1 MWPFTSASQPSPAA
15 PTPAADKCPVDHS
28 TRAAWLQANQSASPF
43 HPSDKREAAPTPA
56 PAPVE
61 TFIQTATNTA
71 QDSAAPSPPAQTTTS
86 RDESYLAAFL
96 ARLSNKREVSSIPRY
111 ASGSTPPAVSP
122 NGEQTVTS
130 SVPVPPSDAH
140 SSSAASDPPDETH
153 WVYPSEQQFF
163 LAMMRKHAAKM
174 YTPDMPAPKPED
186 MKTIVPIHNAVN
198 ERAWGEVMKW
208 ERGQGGEACG
218 GVRLVSFK
226 GRPRDRTPKAWL
238 NVALGSVPPPLLY
251 LIFLHCAFA
260 DGRHDR
266 YTAPFDRHDWV
277 INRCG
282 QEVRY
287 VIDFYSGR
295 APQAGAAGTGSG
307 LPPKDAGNLSFYL
320 DVRPAVDSWEGV
332 RLRASKLF
340 GQ

>member
-1 MWPFTSASQPSPAA
+1 MWPFSSNQLDSTPTPVSASAPS
-15 PTPAADKCPVDHS
+15 ADKCPVDHS
-28 TRAAWLQANQSASPF
+28 TRAAWLQANPGSSPF
-43 HPSDKREAAPTPA
+43 QPGSDNNMPPKSDRPSTSTPTQ
-56 PAPVE
+56 
-61 TFIQTATNTA
+61 TFVKTASSTT
-71 QDSAAPSPPAQTTTS
+71 QDSASASSSTRPSPSLAS
-86 RDESYLAAFL
+86 NESYLSSL
-96 ARLSNKREVSSIPRY
+96 MSRLSNQREVSSIPRHE
-111 ASGSTPPAVSP
+111 STTVPTFSP

-130 SVPVPPSDAH
+130 SSNTTTPNPGSEPTTTCPNATDNG
-140 SSSAASDPPDETH
+140 ETN

-163 LAMMRKHAAKM
+163 LAMMRKHSAKV
-174 YTPDMPAPKPED
+174 YSPDLPAPNPED

-198 ERAWGEVMKW
+198 ERAWHQLMEW
-208 ERGQGGEACG
+208 ERGQGGDKCG

-226 GRPRDRTPKAWL
+226 GRPKDRTPKAWI
-238 NVALGSVPPPLLY
+238 NMALG
-251 LIFLHCAFA
+251 
-260 DGRHDR
+260 

-295 APQAGAAGTGSG
+295 ASPTSSSATGKTSSGGG

-320 DVRPAVDSWEGV
+320 DVRPAVDGWEGV

-340 GQ
+340 GA

>member
-1 MWPFTSASQPSPAA
+1 MWPFSSSGQPAPATA
-15 PTPAADKCPVDHS
+15 PPAADKCPVDHS
-28 TRAAWLQANQSASPF
+28 TRAAWLQANQGASPF
-43 HPSDKREAAPTPA
+43 HPPSDATSA
-56 PAPVE
+56 PAS
-61 TFIQTATNTA
+61 TSTASIQTFVKTAANTT
-71 QDSAAPSPPAQTTTS
+71 QDSSATTSSSPPPPPPQ
-86 RDESYLAAFL
+86 DPSYLSSL
-96 ARLSNKREVSSIPRY
+96 LSRLSNKRQVSSIPRY
-111 ASGSTPPAVSP
+111 ESTSTPTFSP

-130 SVPVPPSDAH
+130 STA
-140 SSSAASDPPDETH
+140 SSSVPAPAHAAQSPAAAAAAAADDDDSDETH

-174 YTPDMPAPKPED
+174 YNADMPPPKPED

-198 ERAWGEVMKW
+198 ERAWSELMKW
-208 ERGQGGEACG
+208 EQGQGGEKCG

-238 NVALGSVPPPLLY
+238 NVALG
-251 LIFLHCAFA
+251 
-260 DGRHDR
+260 

-282 QEVRY
+282 QEIRY

-295 APQAGAAGTGSG
+295 APQAGAAAGSNPAG

>member
-1 MWPFTSASQPSPAA
+1 MQACWLTQIQVSRDRAVYNFRGINSLLYTVQYLSFYPPRVIPIALHPTMWPFTSASQPSPAA

-238 NVALGSVPPPLLY
+238 NVALGSVPFPPFHSLL
-251 LIFLHCAFA
+251 
-260 DGRHDR
+260 
-266 YTAPFDRHDWV
+266 
-277 INRCG
+277 
-282 QEVRY
+282 VR
-287 VIDFYSGR
+287 SLT
-295 APQAGAAGTGSG
+295 GATTVTLRRLTDTTGS
-307 LPPKDAGNLSFYL
+307 LTAAAKRYAT
-320 DVRPAVDSWEGV
+320 
-332 RLRASKLF
+332 
-340 GQ
+340 